1 MSKGNIY
8 ISYVGTSEVR
18 MYNSAGGLI
27 ASFGQGGSR
36 LGEFSAPSGLWVDAN
51 DRLYVAD
58 TANVR
63 VQLFQL
69 TGAYES
75 NWMTEVGK

>member
-1 MSKGNIY
+1 MA
-8 ISYVGTSEVR
+8 T
-18 MYNSAGGLI
+18 
-27 ASFGQGGSR
+27 FGQDGSR

-51 DRLYVAD
+51 NRLYVAD

-69 TGAYES
+69 TSAAETGTILAS
-75 NWMTEVGK
+75 GR